1 MLMKQLHKLDAR
13 FRVLSVAIQE
23 VCRALPRSQAVEVAQ
38 SVRFRLANLPI
49 EASGDCRDEAT
60 VRELAPLLAAL
71 A

>member
-1 MLMKQLHKLDAR
+1 MKMKQLHELDGR
-13 FRVLSVAIQE
+13 IRVFSVAIQE
-23 VCRALPRSQAVEVAQ
+23 VCRSLPRSQAVEVSQ
-38 SVRFRLANLPI
+38 SMRFRLANLPI